1 MGGDIAI
8 AKNLRRRRFSQE
20 QSKTLAESIS
30 ESIVVGVATK
40 LILRNEDGIK
50 DRNFKLRVKM
60 NVILAILMIV
70 LSILLAPL
78 LKQLF

>member
-8 AKNLRRRRFSQE
+8 AKNLRAAGFSQE

-40 LILRNEDGIK
+40 IDIAELKTELKTEIS
-50 DRNFKLRVKM
+50 KLRVKM
-60 NVILAILMIV
+60 NVIL
-70 LSILLAPL
+70 P
-78 LKQLF
+78 F